1 MEYYAA
7 ELELNAK
14 FHMFAQNCSQVHV
27 GQNTVQQQLKFKS
40 KRGRLKMNGYTF
52 RGSNSAVLFASLL
65 SGRKPMETRASFCIR
80 KSF

>member
-27 GQNTVQQQLKFKS
+27 GHNTVQQQLKFKS
-40 KRGRLKMNGYTF
+40 KRGKIISHTPFANQ
-52 RGSNSAVLFASLL
+52 AV
-65 SGRKPMETRASFCIR
+65 FCY
-80 KSF
+80 

>member
-27 GQNTVQQQLKFKS
+27 GHNTVQQQLKFKS
-40 KRGRLKMNGYTF
+40 KRGKF
-52 RGSNSAVLFASLL
+52 RKIILL
-65 SGRKPMETRASFCIR
+65 I
-80 KSF
+80 